1 MDTVA
6 EFLTRIRNA
15 GMAGNEKV
23 DVPSSNMRK
32 GIAQI
37 LKDHDYIRAFHVV
50 DDGKQGMMRLYLK
63 YNHEGSHAIEK
74 LQRVSR
80 PSRRYYVSS
89 KDIPKVRNGY
99 GISIFSTSRGVMS
112 GDEAKKNNVG
122 GEYLCRV
129 W

>member
-32 GIAQI
+32 GIAKI
-37 LKDHDYIRAFHVV
+37 LKEHNYIRAFHVV

-63 YNHEGSHAIEK
+63 YDEEGRHAIEK
-74 LQRVSR
+74 LERVSR
-80 PSRRYYVSS
+80 LSRRSYVGA
-89 KDIPKVRNGY
+89 KNIPSVRNGY
-99 GISIFSTSRGVMS
+99 GISIVSTSRGIIS
-112 GDEAKKNNVG
+112 GDSAKKNNIG
-122 GEYLCRV
+122 GEILCQV

>member
-32 GIAQI
+32 GIVKI
-37 LKDHDYIRAFHVV
+37 LKDHDYIRDFHVV
-50 DDGKQGMMRLYLK
+50 DDGKQGMMRIYLK
-63 YNHEGSHAIEK
+63 YDKEGCHVIER
-74 LQRVSR
+74 LQRLSV
-80 PSRRYYVSS
+80 PSCRVYVNA
-89 KDIPKVRNGY
+89 KNVPRVRNGY
-99 GISIFSTSRGVMS
+99 GISILSTSQGLMS
-112 GDEAKKNNVG
+112 GLEAKKKNVG
-122 GEYLCRV
+122 GEVLCEV